1 MKIGTISEYINKKTV
16 ALFIIQFLFVTT
28 VLGYRAWMDS
38 SVECINCHS
47 DKEKM
52 KKLGYPQ
59 FYMTKEMVEEETKH
73 PNVMCHECHLGNGR
87 AKDADKAHKGMLSVL
102 LVDYKG
108 NVLKR
113 KDIYP
118 QKLLPSGDDKINLL
132 LPKISSEGK
141 LIPHPEIRN
150 VLWHDR
156 NPETFNFDPKISK
169 RTCGKSGCHPE
180 ELRQF
185 KTTIMGTNFRQRTMT
200 TWLKPYGPHNCGPSF
215 ADLPASDVL
224 KGAGFSFKNTEEIQK
239 ELNVE
244 FTKTQAIAKQKFCNV
259 CHTGCLDCHY
269 APSKEKGVH
278 HFISKPT
285 SISCAGYGRGTTIC
299 HPGAM
304 QSRRGET
311 YIGGDYSIPQGMMA
325 DVHYTKDIHCV
336 DCHTTGLQG
345 MGDMQRKANCQD
357 CHIEIEEAHSRGIH
371 KNLEC
376 TACHINEA
384 RGYQL
389 TVWGP
394 GMIAGEKNPFKK
406 YSLYYG
412 FQGPPLL
419 IKDQKG
425 KWIPVKIWPH
435 SIGNI
440 KEDVLPSERIMFR
453 WPNGETRDAYYI
465 LGTFSL
471 PHNSKDYISR
481 NNKHLLW
488 FQIEQIS
495 HPLGNARDCESCHR
509 DKQVINSSWEFRD
522 DQGAEP
528 FEGRYKIISDKDGIR
543 LLDLKNTTPIQL
555 LEGYKLE
562 DFASWIFFKD
572 KWKIPGDFS
581 IKVEKK
587 KYNKYTNLS
596 KRINKDL
603 KIIEKYIANKD
614 KKTQKKFKEL
624 KGMILHNED
633 EALDLIK
640 GFKGQL

>member
-38 SVECINCHS
+38 SEECINCHS

-52 KKLGYPQ
+52 SKLGYPQ
-59 FYMTKEMVEEETKH
+59 FYMTKEMVERETKH

-87 AKDADKAHKGMLSVL
+87 AKDPDRAHKGMLSVL
-102 LVDYKG
+102 LVDYSG
-108 NVLKR
+108 NLLKR

-118 QKLLPSGDDKINLL
+118 EQLLPRGDDEINLL
-132 LPKISSEGK
+132 IPKISSEGK
-141 LIPHPEIRN
+141 LIPHPKIRN

-156 NPETFNFDPKISK
+156 NPESFNFDPKIAK
-169 RTCGKSGCHPE
+169 KTCGKSGCHPE

-185 KTTIMGTNFRQRTMT
+185 KTTIMGTNLRQRTMR

-215 ADLPASDVL
+215 ADLPPKEVL
-224 KGAGFSFKNTEEIQK
+224 KGAGFSFKNTEDIQR
-239 ELNVE
+239 ELNIE
-244 FTKTQAIAKQKFCNV
+244 LTNSQAIAKQKFCNV

-278 HFISKPT
+278 HFISIPT

-311 YIGGDYSIPQGMMA
+311 YIGGDYSIPRGMKA
-325 DVHYTKDIHCV
+325 DVHYKKDIHCV
-336 DCHTTGLQG
+336 DCHTTGLKG

-357 CHIEIEEAHSRGIH
+357 CHIEIEEAHSRSIH

-376 TACHINEA
+376 TSCHINEA

-394 GMIAGEKNPFKK
+394 GMVAGEKNPFKK
-406 YSLYYG
+406 YALYYG

-419 IKDQKG
+419 IRDQKG

-435 SIGNI
+435 SVGNI
-440 KEDVLPSERIMFR
+440 KEDVMPSEKIMFR

-465 LGTFSL
+465 VGTFSL
-471 PHNSKDYISR
+471 PHNPKDNISR

-495 HPLGNARDCESCHR
+495 HPLGKARDCESCHR

-528 FEGRYKIISDKDGIR
+528 FKGSYKIISDKEGIR
-543 LLDLKNTTPIQL
+543 VVDLKNTTPIQL

-562 DFASWIFFKD
+562 DFASWIFFRD
-572 KWKIPGDFS
+572 KWKILGDFA
-581 IKVEKK
+581 IKVEEK

-596 KRINKDL
+596 KRINREL
-603 KIIEKYIANKD
+603 KIIEKYIADKD
-614 KKTQKKFKEL
+614 KKTKKKFKEL
-624 KGMILHNED
+624 KDIALHNED